1 MSSVNEQFVDA
12 ARTSLADRL
21 SVVSELSMNAI
32 DSIQQVVDLNL
43 NAAEASAEDSAVA
56 ARKMLAA
63 KDPQEFLSLSAAQAN
78 PAAARAIEYNLHLA
92 AIAAATQAEIARVAE
107 AKIDE
112 LLTAKDPQE
121 FLSLSVAQA
130 NPAAARA
137 TAYNLHL
144 AAIAAATQAE
154 IARAAEAQ
162 IDETDRKVSTLI
174 DAVSKSVPAGL
185 EDVMAIMKCAI
196 GNASAGY
203 EHFSKTTRQA
213 VEVMETNLNTAA
225 NRFSEVA
232 TSGRSSSG

>member
-92 AIAAATQAEIARVAE
+92 AIAAVTQAEIARVAE

-112 LLTAKDPQE
+112 LLTARDAQE
-121 FLSLSVAQA
+121 FLSLSIAQA

-232 TSGRSSSG
+232 TSGRCSSD

>member
-43 NAAEASAEDSAVA
+43 NAAEASAKDSAVA

-92 AIAAATQAEIARVAE
+92 AIAAVTQAEIARVAE

-112 LLTAKDPQE
+112 LLTARDPQE

-154 IARAAEAQ
+154 IARATEAQ